1 MSKAQA
7 KDQPSVEELLA
18 SIREAIYAD
27 GEGQGGTGMSAAG
40 HRAPQMRKEARKE
53 AGRGAATRKAATG
66 QPPSSP
72 QGTYNGAAPAALV
85 PHGTMRGMRV
95 SLEHGE
101 GGAGRVSTRTDD
113 FLNLRQR
120 LTTLAEE
127 GRNAEAGRTMVTSS
141 PEGFTGILGGDVRLE
156 EALARLSR
164 AGRPPRSEEIARPL
178 SPPPPQAPRAPR
190 SRPLDA
196 AAVEQL
202 AGRELKPAI
211 REAIDAEL
219 QALPRQTGRA
229 PAAAAVPRPAPPAYA
244 EPVHDETYADA
255 AGQGYDA
262 PPADAWDDGA
272 PPPPQGWVDP
282 GAYPREGPPPGHG
295 GWQAGPYPPAGY
307 AQHQGYAPPEGYG
320 QHQGHPPPMLAPD
333 SAEQAGAAFNRLA
346 DTIMAQAAGGERSI
360 EDLTRELLRPMLK
373 SWLDHN
379 LPRVVERLVREEIE
393 RVARRGSR

>member
-27 GEGQGGTGMSAAG
+27 GEGQGGTGMSAAA
-40 HRAPQMRKEARKE
+40 HKAPRARKD
-53 AGRGAATRKAATG
+53 AGQGAAPGKGAAAPATG
-66 QPPSSP
+66 RPPSPP
-72 QGTYNGAAPAALV
+72 QRTYNGAEPAALV

-95 SLEHGE
+95 SLDHGE

-120 LTTLAEE
+120 LTSLAEE
-127 GRNAEAGRTMVTSS
+127 GRSAEAKRTLVTSS
-141 PEGFTGILGGDVRLE
+141 LEGFTGILGGDVRLE

-178 SPPPPQAPRAPR
+178 APPPPPLAPR

-211 REAIDAEL
+211 REAIDDEL
-219 QALPRQTGRA
+219 QALPRETGRA
-229 PAAAAVPRPAPPAYA
+229 PAAAAVPQPEPPAYA
-244 EPVHDETYADA
+244 EPVYAETYADA
-255 AGQGYDA
+255 AGQGDDA
-262 PPADAWDDGA
+262 PPAGAWDDGA

-282 GAYPREGPPPGHG
+282 GAHLPEGPPPGHG

-307 AQHQGYAPPEGYG
+307 AQHQGYVPSEGYG
-320 QHQGHPPPMLAPD
+320 QHQGYPPPMLAPD
-333 SAEQAGAAFNRLA
+333 SAEQAGSAFNRLA
-346 DTIMAQAAGGERSI
+346 DTIMAHATGGERSI
-360 EDLTRELLRPMLK
+360 DDLTRELLRPMLK

-379 LPRVVERLVREEIE
+379 LPHVVERLVREEIQ